1 MLASPLKCCITLGH
15 GAKAWAGWTSTHLF
29 EWGLLLVTIL
39 SSKMLDL
46 NSETLIL
53 SLLIGNFKNYLN
65 RILDIFK
72 IMGLLDIFKNI

>member
-1 MLASPLKCCITLGH
+1 
-15 GAKAWAGWTSTHLF
+15 
-29 EWGLLLVTIL
+29 
-39 SSKMLDL
+39 MLDL

-72 IMGLLDIFKNI
+72 IMGLLDFLKKYLKII